1 MTLERLLAEIES
13 KGSAELSAAERR
25 QADTRAGLEQDRER
39 RIKELTESIAR
50 AGEEEAIRLRQR
62 QLAGAK
68 MQARKLEYEARE
80 RALSSSLDGA
90 RRVLGEY
97 TRSSEY
103 SEALKRMYRYATDRL
118 GKDLRV
124 SGRAE
129 DAGLLKSIAGKA
141 FDTAPE
147 AILGG
152 LVAASADGSRR
163 LTLSFDELLRL
174 RESELRELLA
184 S

>member
-13 KGSAELSAAERR
+13 KGSEELGAAERR
-25 QADTRAGLEQDRER
+25 HAETKAGLEQDRDR
-39 RIKELTESIAR
+39 RIKELTESITR
-50 AGEEEAIRLRQR
+50 AGDEEATRMRQR

-90 RRVLGEY
+90 RRLLGEY

-103 SEALKRMYRYATDRL
+103 SEALKRMYRYASDRL
-118 GKDLRV
+118 GKDLKV

-129 DAGLLKSIAGKA
+129 DASLLKSIAGKA
-141 FDTAPE
+141 FDPAPE
-147 AILGG
+147 TILGG
-152 LVAASADGSRR
+152 LVASSGDGSRR

-174 RESELRELLA
+174 HESELRELLA

>member
-13 KGSAELSAAERR
+13 KGSAELAAAEQRL
-25 QADTRAGLEQDRER
+25 AATRSALERDRDH
-39 RIKELTESIAR
+39 RIKELTDSIGR
-50 AGEEEAIRLRQR
+50 AGEEESTRLRQR

-90 RRVLGEY
+90 RGLLGEY
-97 TRSSEY
+97 TRSGEY

-118 GKDLRV
+118 GKDLKV
-124 SGRAE
+124 AGRAE
-129 DAGLLKSIAGKA
+129 DASLLKSIAGKG
-141 FDTAPE
+141 FDPAPE
-147 AILGG
+147 PILGG
-152 LVAASADGSRR
+152 LVASSADGSRR

>member
-13 KGSAELSAAERR
+13 KGSAELAEAERR
-25 QADTRAGLEQDRER
+25 LADTRAGLERDRDR
-39 RIKELTESIAR
+39 RIQELSDSISR
-50 AGEEEAIRLRQR
+50 AGEEEATRLRQR

-68 MQARKLEYEARE
+68 MQARKLEFEARE

-97 TRSSEY
+97 TRSNEY
-103 SEALKRMYRYATDRL
+103 SEALKRMYRYASDRL
-118 GKDLRV
+118 GKDLKV

-129 DAGLLKSIAGKA
+129 DASLLKAIAGKG
-141 FDTAPE
+141 FDPAPE
-147 AILGG
+147 PILGG
-152 LVAASADGSRR
+152 LVASSADGSRR